1 MIAGLKYIL
10 LLFAY
15 AMCLCCCSSI
25 TENQRILS
33 NDPGQGN
40 DTIDFKTQVQPLLQ
54 NNCSPCHFPG
64 GKLYEKLPFDKGST
78 IISHKAGVLKRFKKE
93 EDLKLLRQYT
103 AQKK

>member
-1 MIAGLKYIL
+1 
-10 LLFAY
+10 
-15 AMCLCCCSSI
+15 MCLCFCSSI
-25 TENQRILS
+25 TDHSQIL
-33 NDPGQGN
+33 NNIPGREK
-40 DTIDFKTQVQPLLQ
+40 DTINFKTQVQPVLQ

-103 AQKK
+103 AQNK